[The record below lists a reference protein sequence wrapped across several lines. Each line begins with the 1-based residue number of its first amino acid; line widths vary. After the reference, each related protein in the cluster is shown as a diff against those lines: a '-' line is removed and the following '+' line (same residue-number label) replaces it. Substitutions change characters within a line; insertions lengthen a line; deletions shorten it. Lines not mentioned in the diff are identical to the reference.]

1 MTKSIRSPDS
11 VSGAVVRYGRCSGEP
26 AGVPVPVIG
35 TWFDTSGNAIDG
47 RSNDPA
53 LFETFAFGGV
63 VDYVLA
69 PYPYAE
75 GGIGGVLPI
84 SQDLATA
91 TVEAWFKPAAI
102 GSNMR
107 IVSIHSASSLNALSV
122 GVRAAGDLF
131 FQVQNS
137 SRGDSLSAMVAGA
150 WAHVACTVGP
160 GVAPIVYVNGADD
173 TNTSSAS
180 WPPSSTYQIGI
191 GATLYGGGPFL
202 SQPFQGDID
211 TVRVYDRVL
220 SPDEVLKNYNA
231 GRAAHQ

>member
-1 MTKSIRSPDS
+1 MKKRHLHSSRAVTDS
-11 VSGAVVRYGRCSGEP
+11 GVVRLGSLCHDGSAWNDLTPHGYSGEDHTGGGWP
-26 AGVPVPVIG
+26 FFDGVG
-35 TWFDTSGNAIDG
+35 
-47 RSNDPA
+47 
-53 LFETFAFGGV
+53 
-63 VDYVLA
+63 DYVVA
-69 PYPYAE
+69 PGPYSQ

-107 IVSIHSASSLNALSV
+107 IVSIHSASSLNSLSV

-137 SRGDSLSAMVAGA
+137 SRGDSLSTMVAGD

-160 GVAPIVYVNGADD
+160 GVAPIVYINGADD
-173 TNTSSAS
+173 TNTSSTS

-191 GATLYGGGPFL
+191 GVTLYGGGPFL
-202 SQPFQGDID
+202 SQPFHGDID
-211 TVRVYDRVL
+211 TVRVYDRIL

-231 GRAAHQ
+231 GRAAHP